1 MMEEA
6 NKIVDAINKI
16 LIENKLSQKEIYEY
30 LLAKGI
36 IEPGNENKFKQIF
49 QMAIDQGYIDVSKVK
64 KWNKKRGKLPRY
76 FTKKQLIQIFEVVD
90 RPKDSIACFMALVG
104 GLRVNE
110 VCKLKVEHINFEQK
124 KINIC
129 DSKNTNRARDGY
141 GIDRVV
147 EFDESI
153 EPIIRKWL
161 DIIGRNSEWFLP
173 SDKSPDKPLRTK
185 SLHERFRMY
194 LKEAGLDK
202 VDQSQERTQEINGK
216 NKTFIVN
223 RYLYTFHCFRHTM
236 ASIIYNVT
244 GDIYAVNRF
253 LGHKQLDTTM
263 VYAKMNDKKMRTIL
277 SDIYSS
283 SQSIQKQSEPV
294 KRGYSVPESSLE
306 SLKKKFVNGEID
318 AEKFKEM
325 KEVLLS

>member
-6 NKIVDAINKI
+6 KNIIDAINKI
-16 LIENKLSQKEIYEY
+16 LVKQRMSQKELYEY
-30 LLAKGI
+30 LLATRV

-49 QMAIDQGYIDVSKVK
+49 QMALDQAYIDVSKVK
-64 KWNKKRGKLPRY
+64 RWNKKRGKLPRY
-76 FTKKQLIQIFEVVD
+76 FTKKQLIQIFDVVD
-90 RPKDSIACFMALVG
+90 RPKDAIACFMALVG

-110 VCKLKVEHINFEQK
+110 VCKLKVEHINFDQK
-124 KINIC
+124 KIFIY

-141 GIDRVV
+141 GADRVID
-147 EFDESI
+147 FDESI
-153 EPIIRKWL
+153 EPTIRKWL
-161 DIIGRNSEWFLP
+161 SIIGKESEWFLP
-173 SDKSPDKPLRTK
+173 SDKSPDKPLRAK

-202 VDQSQERTQEINGK
+202 VDESRERTQKVNGK
-216 NKTFIVN
+216 NKTYIVN

-236 ASIIYNVT
+236 ACIIYNAT

-263 VYAKMNDKKMRTIL
+263 VYAKMNDKKMKSILGDVFGSSKPIERREPVNRTIK
-277 SDIYSS
+277 SD
-283 SQSIQKQSEPV
+283 
-294 KRGYSVPESSLE
+294 SVSPLKALE
-306 SLKKKFVNGEID
+306 QKFVDGEID